1 MAQFAIMPIEDY
13 RRACDAIREKTGGTE
28 GITSGELEA
37 QILSIET
44 GTQLPVL
51 VSPGV
56 AANLLAGKQL
66 IDQEGN
72 VVDGAM
78 PEVELAK
85 PVVKLGGKYGNGN
98 NSQIYV
104 SVTQSPGY
112 VSGGTTE
119 AYATVP
125 NMTQPRTVT
134 PSLQP
139 QTIRCNGYMMLTNI
153 LVEAIPE
160 EIVPDWNRVTATAAD
175 VRTGKSI
182 ATTDGIVDGT
192 MPDVPL
198 PTLMFRVLPQNGMF
212 EVEMFQEKQGYTI
225 QQSSKVRMDA
235 FRFITPEGNEK
246 TGTLAYNGA
255 TSGNIDGLNSTSFNV
270 PEGYTEGGEIT
281 FDDTALAARLDGIQ
295 GTTSEGTLD
304 EKFTRSENEVQTQ
317 AELLDQIEAILNGE
331 AEGPGGSEGGGGS
344 GSTEPETCKV
354 TVWAGRTN
362 TNLLICFPNGDRPAY
377 VPLSGSGDVRYDV
390 TVPKN
395 SMIFVEKQG
404 GNPTVRGAYRCTYT
418 LVPLRNTSYPAVL
431 AKITEDGA
439 SLSID

>member
-1 MAQFAIMPIEDY
+1 MAQFAVMPIEDY

-51 VSPGV
+51 VSPG
-56 AANLLAGKQL
+56 AAEDLKYGRQL
-66 IDQEGN
+66 IDQEGK
-72 VVDGAM
+72 VVTGAM
-78 PEVELAK
+78 P
-85 PVVKLGGKYGNGN
+85 G
-98 NSQIYV
+98 STIYQWDLMYPEY
-104 SVTQSPGY
+104 SHGPFRLRLH
-112 VSGGTTE
+112 
-119 AYATVP
+119 AYKGFNDGV
-125 NMTQPRTVT
+125 
-134 PSLQP
+134 P
-139 QTIRCNGYMMLTNI
+139 QTIPLSGLPYMDEFGNVRYANFTN
-153 LVEAIPE
+153 
-160 EIVPDWNRVTATAAD
+160 
-175 VRTGKSI
+175 
-182 ATTDGIVDGT
+182 
-192 MPDVPL
+192 
-198 PTLMFRVLPQNGMF
+198 
-212 EVEMFQEKQGYTI
+212 
-225 QQSSKVRMDA
+225 
-235 FRFITPEGNEK
+235 
-246 TGTLAYNGA
+246 NGA
-255 TSGNIDGLNSTSFNV
+255 TNGNLDGLNSTSVNV

-344 GSTEPETCKV
+344 GSSEPETCKV
-354 TVWAGRTN
+354 TVWAGRTS
-362 TNLLICFPNGDRPAY
+362 TNLLVCFPNGDRPAY